1 MTVPPTAVSRKLTV
15 DDILDLR
22 AYEKVRTEKKAEIID
37 VKRRR
42 RIELGTIVTVMF
54 ESRDTM
60 WYQIQEMLRA
70 ERVISEEGV
79 VDELRAYNP
88 LIPEPG
94 QLCATVFIELTSDAA
109 MREWLPKLVG
119 IEKSFR
125 ILLANGREIAPITDE
140 QHDETLTR
148 DNVTA
153 AVHYIRFEF
162 DTADLEA
169 FRAGPVILAC
179 THPNYLESMEMADFT
194 LDELARDLF

>member
-1 MTVPPTAVSRKLTV
+1 MPPTAVTRKLTV

-22 AYEKVRTEKKAEIID
+22 AYEKIRSEKKAQILEI
-37 VKRRR
+37 KRRR
-42 RIELGTIVTVMF
+42 RIELGTFVTVMF

-79 VDELRAYNP
+79 IDELRAYNP
-88 LIPEPG
+88 LIPEAG
-94 QLCATVFIELTSDAA
+94 QLCATVFIELTSDTA

-125 ILLANGREIAPITDE
+125 ILLGNGREVAPVTDE
-140 QHDETLTR
+140 QHDAALTR
-148 DNVTA
+148 DDVTA

-162 DTADLEA
+162 SDDDLAA
-169 FRAGPVILAC
+169 FREGPLTLVC
-179 THPNYLESMEMADFT
+179 THPNYREAMELADFT
-194 LDELARDLF
+194 VEELARDLF

>member
-1 MTVPPTAVSRKLTV
+1 MPPTTVSRKLTV

-22 AYEKVRTEKKAEIID
+22 AYEKVRAERKTAAIET
-37 VKRRR
+37 KRRR

-79 VDELRAYNP
+79 LDELRAYNP

-94 QLCATVFIELTSDAA
+94 QLCATIFIELTSDTA

-119 IEKSFR
+119 IERSFR
-125 ILLANGREIAPITDE
+125 IRLANGREVAPVTDE
-140 QHDETLTR
+140 QHDASLTR
-148 DNVTA
+148 EDVTA

-162 DTADLEA
+162 SPEDLTAFGE
-169 FRAGPVILAC
+169 GPVQLLCA
-179 THPNYLESMEMADFT
+179 HPNYLEVA
-194 LDELARDLF
+194 ELASFTVAELASDLGI